1 MGGSSRRGARCV
13 AALCGGYQFGPTA
26 VCEVEE
32 EEREKK
38 KKRKEKK
45 RKKKKK
51 KFGKKIQT

>member
-1 MGGSSRRGARCV
+1 VNGWGAMGGSCRRGARCV

-45 RKKKKK
+45 
-51 KFGKKIQT
+51 